1 MTSNRPP
8 DLKTSTNLATLYA
21 PEGTTLYDKVAAP
34 VAPGNLLGYTL
45 DQRARLQ
52 NDRLRFQTGM
62 EVRED
67 GIKFDNLPTQDNT
80 QEKLLV
86 VNNDPAA
93 VDYLEVEMRDVSSII
108 GTGPTGPTGA
118 DGPTGPTGA
127 DGATGPTG
135 ALGPTGPTGADGAT
149 GPTGADGATGPT
161 GADGPTGPT
170 GADGATG
177 PTGADGATG
186 PTGADGP
193 TGPTGA
199 EGATGPTGAD
209 GATGPTGADGPT
221 GPTGADGATGPTGAD
236 GATGPTGADGPT
248 GPTGA
253 DGPTGPSGSQDA
265 TTTTN
270 SIFGRLTDGI
280 PSLWVGKGGGY
291 LVAGVGALQ
300 PQNFFGPQLLV
311 GWGRGVET
319 VTGNASIPNH
329 PHPLHAGGTLLNL
342 PFSDLMFLQL
352 SDAPAAGILMTSAS
366 EPCVANFAP
375 NPVTLSTDQDAYLI
389 YNGAGFSAS
398 SNIPVARACEITG
411 YSIDIVTPYNAS
423 APGTPPLSIAELC
436 VIVGRGLPTGQASSS
451 GGTLLTS
458 GYVYEF
464 TGGFVTP
471 DMVTAP
477 TGPYSFHAIETFYA
491 LPNINQS
498 QILTCN
504 PGDIIVAA
512 ITPGWPSNIGSG
524 GPYFYPLD
532 REIRITVHTRTL

>member
-149 GPTGADGATGPT
+149 GPTGADGATGS
-161 GADGPTGPT
+161 
-170 GADGATG
+170 
-177 PTGADGATG
+177 
-186 PTGADGP
+186 
-193 TGPTGA
+193 
-199 EGATGPTGAD
+199 
-209 GATGPTGADGPT
+209 TGADGPT